1 MNNKT
6 KALLIVGGL
15 AACGVATYFIIKAVK
30 RKKEAENKQVSKPVL
45 AGNNITEE
53 TFKEKYGVDKYGW
66 PVISGR
72 SGNRPT
78 ANNNPMNIRTSVVKW
93 QGQIGTDAAENGF
106 CVFDTLHHG
115 LRASFKNLRTYE
127 KSYNRKTLREKLVKW
142 APPKENR
149 KTYPDEVAQ
158 MAGVGCDEAAPIGN
172 VEYWVKVIPYWAK
185 LEGYSKT
192 ITADQIR
199 AAYRDANI

>member
-1 MNNKT
+1 M
-6 KALLIVGGL
+6 

-30 RKKEAENKQVSKPVL
+30 RKKEAESGQASKPVPT
-45 AGNNITEE
+45 GNNITGE

-66 PVISGR
+66 QVMPRAGAL
-72 SGNRPT
+72 NRPT
-78 ANNNPMNIRTSVVKW
+78 TNNNPMNIRTSSVKW
-93 QGQIGTDAAENGF
+93 KGQIGTDAPANGF
-106 CVFDTLHHG
+106 CVFDSLHSG

-149 KTYPDEVAQ
+149 KTYPDEVAR
-158 MAGVGCDEAAPIGN
+158 MAGVGCDEVAPIDN
-172 VEYWVKVIPYWAK
+172 VEYWVKVIPHWAK
-185 LEGYSKT
+185 LEGYSYT

-199 AAYRDANI
+199 AAYKDANI

>member
-30 RKKEAENKQVSKPVL
+30 RKEAEQLTNVDDQGSNTTL
-45 AGNNITEE
+45 QQASN
-53 TFKEKYGVDKYGW
+53 VDKYGW
-66 PVISGR
+66 PVLMKDGG
-72 SGNRPT
+72 GNRPT
-78 ANNNPMNIRTSVVKW
+78 RNNNPLNIRTTNIKW
-93 QGQIGTDAAENGF
+93 LGQIGTDAPNGGF
-106 CVFDTLHHG
+106 CVFDTVENG
-115 LRASFKNLRTYE
+115 LRAVFKNLRTYE
-127 KSYNRKTLREKLVKW
+127 KSYNRKTLREKLSKW
-142 APPKENR
+142 APATENR

-158 MAGVGCDEAAPIGN
+158 MAGVGCDEVAPIGN
-172 VEYWVKVIPYWAK
+172 VEYWVKVIPHWAK

-199 AAYRDANI
+199 AAYKAANI

>member
-30 RKKEAENKQVSKPVL
+30 RKKEAEQLTAAAEDTGSSTTGSATGK
-45 AGNNITEE
+45 
-53 TFKEKYGVDKYGW
+53 VDKYGW

-78 ANNNPMNIRTSVVKW
+78 RNNNPLNIRTTNIKW
-93 QGQIGTDAAENGF
+93 KGQIGTDTPESGF
-106 CVFDTLHHG
+106 CVFDTVQNG
-115 LRASFKNLRTYE
+115 LRAVFKNLRTYE

-149 KTYPDEVAQ
+149 KTYPDEVAK
-158 MAGVGCDEAAPIGN
+158 MAGVGCDEVAPIDN
-172 VEYWVKVIPYWAK
+172 VEYWVKVIPHWAK
-185 LEGYSKT
+185 LEGYSNT

-199 AAYRDANI
+199 AAYKDANI

>member
-30 RKKEAENKQVSKPVL
+30 RKKEAEQLTDSGEDPGSS
-45 AGNNITEE
+45 ATGRATEN
-53 TFKEKYGVDKYGW
+53 VDKYGW

-78 ANNNPMNIRTSVVKW
+78 RNNNPLNIRTTNIKW
-93 QGQIGTDAAENGF
+93 QGQIGTDAQNGGF
-106 CVFDTLHHG
+106 CVFDTVENG
-115 LRASFKNLRTYE
+115 LRAVFKNLRTYE
-127 KSYNRKTLREKLVKW
+127 KSYNRKTLREKLSKW
-142 APPKENR
+142 APSTENR
-149 KTYPDEVAQ
+149 ATYPEEVAQ
-158 MAGVGCDEAAPIGN
+158 MAGVGCDEVAPIDN
-172 VEYWVKVIPYWAK
+172 VEYWVKVLPYWAK
-185 LEGYSKT
+185 LEGYSRT

-199 AAYRDANI
+199 AAYKAANI

>member
-6 KALLIVGGL
+6 KALLIVGSL

-30 RKKEAENKQVSKPVL
+30 RKKEAEQLTAAAEDPESSTTGSATGK
-45 AGNNITEE
+45 
-53 TFKEKYGVDKYGW
+53 VDKYGW
-66 PVISGR
+66 PVTSGR

-78 ANNNPMNIRTSVVKW
+78 ANNNPMNIRTSAEKW
-93 QGQIGTDAAENGF
+93 QGQIGTDSAENGF